1 MKKIIYTLA
10 LGGIMLT
17 SCNDWL
23 DINQNPNNATQD
35 LVTSD
40 MLLTYAQKEK
50 ADERISYSY
59 ARDIFFLAQHLTK
72 SGEVSGNYPF
82 LNGLIMPQNVNG
94 FWNNRY
100 TRMANLVTIKNKA
113 VESEDPGYNAIATT
127 LMVVEFR
134 ELVDMFNNVPYTDAL
149 QGDQNMAP
157 KYDKGADIYAAL
169 LNDIQGAIDN
179 FGTAIADATY
189 SAPGLK
195 NSDIM
200 FHGDLKAWQRYAYS
214 IKLSLLMRISNVQ
227 DVASQVAAI
236 ADKCLTM
243 DEMVTA
249 NPGYYKASGKMNPT
263 YETWGLTY
271 LDKETSYRKQ
281 NVPTATFVDALREN
295 NDPRQRV
302 YLTARTDMED
312 DPGITNYAAFG
323 LENERYIGVPFGQ
336 MAPAGNEY
344 VSLTGYPALC
354 RSNST
359 VDGPL
364 ADVVVMSGS
373 LVGFY
378 LAEAALRG
386 MIPGGDAK
394 AQEYYEQ
401 AVISAMN
408 MYEASLQDASIKD
421 YGACPAITGT
431 AAEAAQVFLSQENKA
446 VNWNLMTTNEEKLA
460 AIQLQ
465 KWISLFMIDPL
476 EAWSEQRRTDYPTLL
491 YSNCQTTGQK
501 LVARLPYPDDE
512 KNLNPENHDAEGE
525 INVYT
530 SLVFW
535 DLKNEDRE
543 SAEAYQ

>member
-17 SCNDWL
+17 SCTDWL

-50 ADERISYSY
+50 ADERNSSSNIHY
-59 ARDIFFLAQHLTK
+59 LAQHLTK
-72 SGEVSGNYPF
+72 SGEVSGTYPF
-82 LNGLIMPQNVNG
+82 LTGQIMPQNVDA
-94 FWNNRY
+94 FWDNRY

-113 VESEDPGYNAIATT
+113 IEAGDPGYNAIATT

-157 KYDKGADIYAAL
+157 KYDKGADVYASL

-179 FGTAIADATY
+179 FGTAISDATY
-189 SAPGLK
+189 GAPGLK
-195 NSDIM
+195 SSDIM

-227 DVASQVAAI
+227 NVASEVAAI
-236 ADKCLTM
+236 ADKCLAM

-263 YETWGLTY
+263 YENWGLSY
-271 LDKETSYRKQ
+271 LDKETSAHKQ
-281 NVPTATFVDALREN
+281 NVPTATFVDALRDN

-302 YLTARTDMED
+302 YLMPRTDMGDEA
-312 DPGITNYAAFG
+312 GITNYAAFG

-336 MAPAGNEY
+336 MAPAGNEF
-344 VSLTGYPALC
+344 VSRMGYSALC
-354 RSNST
+354 RTNSS
-359 VDGPL
+359 VDGPV

-401 AVISAMN
+401 AVISAMT
-408 MYEASLQDASIKD
+408 MFEASLQDASIED
-421 YGACPAITGT
+421 YGACPAITGS
-431 AAEAAQVFLSQENKA
+431 AAEAAQIFLSQDNKA
-446 VNWNLMTTNEEKLA
+446 VNWNLMTTDEEKLE

-465 KWISLFMIDPL
+465 KWISLFMVDPL
-476 EAWSEQRRTDYPTLL
+476 EAWSEQRRTDYPVLL
-491 YSNCQTTGQK
+491 CSNSQTTGNK
-501 LVARLPYPDDE
+501 LIARLPYPNGE
-512 KNLNPENHDAEGE
+512 KTLNPENHDAEGDV
-525 INVYT
+525 NFYS

-535 DLKNEDRE
+535 DQKNEDVE

>member
-17 SCNDWL
+17 SCTDWL

-50 ADERISYSY
+50 AEERNSSSNIHY
-59 ARDIFFLAQHLTK
+59 LAQHLTK
-72 SGEVSGNYPF
+72 SGEVSGTYPF
-82 LNGLIMPQNVNG
+82 LTGQIMPQNVDA
-94 FWNNRY
+94 FWDNRY

-113 VESEDPGYNAIATT
+113 VEAGDPGYNAIATT

-134 ELVDMFNNVPYTDAL
+134 ELVDMFNNVPYTEAL

-157 KYDKGADIYAAL
+157 KYDKGADVYAGL
-169 LNDIQGAIDN
+169 LKDIQGAIDN
-179 FGTAIADATY
+179 FGTAIADGTY

-195 NSDIM
+195 SSDIM

-227 DVASQVAAI
+227 NVAAEVAAI
-236 ADKCLTM
+236 ADKCLAM
-243 DEMVTA
+243 DELVTA

-263 YETWGLTY
+263 YETWGLSY
-271 LDKETSYRKQ
+271 LDKETSAHKQ
-281 NVPTATFVDALREN
+281 NVPTATFVDALRDN

-302 YLTARTDMED
+302 YLMPRTDMGDEA
-312 DPGITNYAAFG
+312 GITNYAAFG

-344 VSLTGYPALC
+344 VSRMGYPALC
-354 RSNST
+354 RTSST

-401 AVISAMN
+401 AVISAMT
-408 MYEASLQDASIKD
+408 MFEASLQDASIND
-421 YGACPAITGT
+421 YGACPAITGS
-431 AAEAAQVFLSQENKA
+431 AAEAAQIFLSQDNKA
-446 VNWNLMTTNEEKLA
+446 VNWNLMTTDEEKLE

-465 KWISLFMIDPL
+465 KWISLFMVDPL
-476 EAWSEQRRTDYPTLL
+476 EAWSEQRRTDYPVLL
-491 YSNCQTTGQK
+491 YSNSQTTGKK
-501 LVARLPYPDDE
+501 LIARLPYPNGE
-512 KNLNPENHDAEGE
+512 KTLNPENHDAEGDV
-525 INVYT
+525 NFYS

-535 DLKNEDRE
+535 DQKNEDVE

>member
-50 ADERISYSY
+50 AEERNSSSNIHY
-59 ARDIFFLAQHLTK
+59 LAQHLTK
-72 SGEVSGNYPF
+72 SGEVSGTYTF
-82 LNGLIMPQNVNG
+82 LTGQIMPQNVDG
-94 FWNNRY
+94 FWDNRY

-113 VESEDPGYNAIATT
+113 VEAGDPGYEAIATT

-134 ELVDMFNNVPYTDAL
+134 ELVDMFNNVPYTEAL
-149 QGDQNMAP
+149 QGDQNMTP
-157 KYDKGADIYAAL
+157 KYDKGADVYAGL
-169 LNDIQGAIDN
+169 LKDIQGAIDN
-179 FGTAIADATY
+179 FGKAISDATY
-189 SAPGLK
+189 GAPGLK
-195 NSDIM
+195 SSDIM

-227 DVASQVAAI
+227 NVASEVAAI
-236 ADKCLTM
+236 ADKCLAL

-263 YETWGLTY
+263 YENWGRSY
-271 LDKETSYRKQ
+271 LDKETSAHKQ
-281 NVPTATFVDALREN
+281 NVPTATFVDALRDN

-302 YLTARTDMED
+302 YLMPRTDMGDEA
-312 DPGITNYAAFG
+312 GITNYAAFG

-336 MAPAGNEY
+336 MAPAGNEF
-344 VSLTGYPALC
+344 VSRMGYSALC
-354 RSNST
+354 RTNSS
-359 VDGPL
+359 VDGPV

-401 AVISAMN
+401 AVISAMT
-408 MYEASLQDASIKD
+408 MFEASLQDASIED
-421 YGACPAITGT
+421 YGACPAITGS
-431 AAEAAQVFLSQENKA
+431 AAEAAQIFLSQDNKA
-446 VNWNLMTTNEEKLA
+446 VNWNLMTTDEEKLE

-465 KWISLFMIDPL
+465 KWISLFMVDPL
-476 EAWSEQRRTDYPTLL
+476 EAWSEQRRTDYPVLL
-491 YSNCQTTGQK
+491 CSNSQTTGNK
-501 LVARLPYPDDE
+501 LIARLPYPNGE
-512 KNLNPENHDAEGE
+512 KTLNPENHDAEGDV
-525 INVYT
+525 NFYS

-535 DLKNEDRE
+535 DQKNEDVE

>member
-17 SCNDWL
+17 SCTDWL

-50 ADERISYSY
+50 ADERNSSSNIHY
-59 ARDIFFLAQHLTK
+59 LAQHLTK
-72 SGEVSGNYPF
+72 SGEVSGTYTF
-82 LNGLIMPQNVNG
+82 LTGQIMPQNVDA
-94 FWNNRY
+94 FWDNRY

-113 VESEDPGYNAIATT
+113 IEAGDPGYNAIATT

-134 ELVDMFNNVPYTDAL
+134 ELVDMFNNVPYTEAL
-149 QGDQNMAP
+149 QGDENMAP
-157 KYDKGADIYAAL
+157 KYDKGADVYAGL
-169 LNDIQGAIDN
+169 IKDIQGAIDN
-179 FGTAIADATY
+179 FGTAIADGTY

-195 NSDIM
+195 SSDIM

-214 IKLSLLMRISNVQ
+214 IKLSLLMRVSNVQ
-227 DVASQVAAI
+227 NVASEVAAI
-236 ADKCLTM
+236 ADKCLAM

-263 YETWGLTY
+263 YENWGLSY
-271 LDKETSYRKQ
+271 LDKETSAHKQ
-281 NVPTATFVDALREN
+281 NVPTATFVDALRDN
-295 NDPRQRV
+295 KDPRQRG
-302 YLTARTDMED
+302 YLMPRTDMGDEA
-312 DPGITNYAAFG
+312 GITNYAAFG
-323 LENERYIGVPFGQ
+323 LENERYIGVPYGQ

-344 VSLTGYPALC
+344 VSRMGYAALC
-354 RSNST
+354 RTNST

-386 MIPGGDAK
+386 MIPGGDEK

-401 AVISAMN
+401 AVISAMT
-408 MYEASLQDASIKD
+408 MFESSLQDASIED
-421 YGACPAITGT
+421 YGACPAITGS
-431 AAEAAQVFLSQENKA
+431 AAEAAQIFLSQDNKA
-446 VNWNLMTTNEEKLA
+446 VNWNLMTTDEEKLE

-465 KWISLFMIDPL
+465 KWISLFMVDPL
-476 EAWSEQRRTDYPTLL
+476 EAWSEQRRTDYPVLL
-491 YSNCQTTGQK
+491 CSNSQTVGNK
-501 LVARLPYPDDE
+501 LIARLPYPNGE
-512 KNLNPENHDAEGE
+512 KTLNPENHDAEGDV
-525 INVYT
+525 NFYS

-535 DLKNEDRE
+535 DQKNEDVE

>member
-50 ADERISYSY
+50 AEERNSSSNIHY
-59 ARDIFFLAQHLTK
+59 LAQHLTK
-72 SGEVSGNYPF
+72 SGEVSGTYPF
-82 LNGLIMPQNVNG
+82 LTGQIMPQNVDA
-94 FWNNRY
+94 FWDNRY

-113 VESEDPGYNAIATT
+113 VEAGDPGYNAIATT

-134 ELVDMFNNVPYTDAL
+134 ELVDMFNNVPYTEAL

-157 KYDKGADIYAAL
+157 KYDKGADVYAGL
-169 LNDIQGAIDN
+169 LKDIQGAIDN
-179 FGTAIADATY
+179 FGKAIADGTY

-195 NSDIM
+195 SSDIM

-227 DVASQVAAI
+227 NVASEVAAI
-236 ADKCLTM
+236 ADKCLSM
-243 DEMVTA
+243 DELVTA

-263 YETWGLTY
+263 YENWGLSY
-271 LDKETSYRKQ
+271 LDKETSAHKQ
-281 NVPTATFVDALREN
+281 NVPTATFVDALRDN

-302 YLTARTDMED
+302 YLMPRTDMGDEA
-312 DPGITNYAAFG
+312 GITNYAAFG

-336 MAPAGNEY
+336 MAPAGNEF
-344 VSLTGYPALC
+344 VSRMGYPALC
-354 RSNST
+354 RTSST

-401 AVISAMN
+401 AVISVMN
-408 MYEASLQDASIKD
+408 MFEASLQDASIED
-421 YGACPAITGT
+421 YGACPAITGS
-431 AAEAAQVFLSQENKA
+431 AAEAAQIFLSQDNKA
-446 VNWNLMTTNEEKLA
+446 VNWNLMTTDEEKME

-476 EAWSEQRRTDYPTLL
+476 EAWSEQRRTDYPVLL
-491 YSNCQTTGQK
+491 YSNSQTTGKK
-501 LVARLPYPDDE
+501 LIARLPYPNGE
-512 KNLNPENHDAEGE
+512 KTLNPENHDAEGDV
-525 INVYT
+525 NFYS

-535 DLKNEDRE
+535 DQKNEDVE

>member
-17 SCNDWL
+17 SCTDWL

-50 ADERISYSY
+50 ADERNSSSNIHY
-59 ARDIFFLAQHLTK
+59 LAQHLTK
-72 SGEVSGNYPF
+72 SGEVSGTYTF
-82 LNGLIMPQNVNG
+82 LTGQIMPQNVDA
-94 FWNNRY
+94 FWDNRY

-113 VESEDPGYNAIATT
+113 VEAGDPGYNAIATT

-134 ELVDMFNNVPYTDAL
+134 ELVDMFNNVPYTEAL
-149 QGDQNMAP
+149 QGDENMAP
-157 KYDKGADIYAAL
+157 KYDKGADVYAGL
-169 LNDIQGAIDN
+169 IKDIQGAIDN
-179 FGTAIADATY
+179 FGTAIADGTY

-195 NSDIM
+195 SSDIM

-214 IKLSLLMRISNVQ
+214 IKLSLLMRVSNVQ
-227 DVASQVAAI
+227 NVASEVAAI
-236 ADKCLTM
+236 ADKCLAM
-243 DEMVTA
+243 DELVTA

-263 YETWGLTY
+263 YENWGLSY
-271 LDKETSYRKQ
+271 LDKETSAHKQ
-281 NVPTATFVDALREN
+281 NVPTATFVDALRDN
-295 NDPRQRV
+295 KDPRQRV
-302 YLTARTDMED
+302 YLMPRTDMGDEA
-312 DPGITNYAAFG
+312 GITNYAAFG
-323 LENERYIGVPFGQ
+323 LENERYIGVPYGQ

-344 VSLTGYPALC
+344 VSRMGYAALC
-354 RSNST
+354 RTNST

-386 MIPGGDAK
+386 MIPGGDEK

-401 AVISAMN
+401 AVISAMT
-408 MYEASLQDASIKD
+408 MFESSLQDASIED
-421 YGACPAITGT
+421 YGACPAITGS
-431 AAEAAQVFLSQENKA
+431 AAEAAQIFLSQDNKA
-446 VNWNLMTTNEEKLA
+446 VNWNLMTTDEEKLE

-465 KWISLFMIDPL
+465 KWISLFMVDPL
-476 EAWSEQRRTDYPTLL
+476 EAWSEQRRTDYPVLL
-491 YSNCQTTGQK
+491 CSNSQTTGNK
-501 LVARLPYPDDE
+501 LIARLPYPNGE
-512 KNLNPENHDAEGE
+512 KTLNPENHDAEGDV
-525 INVYT
+525 NFYS

-535 DLKNEDRE
+535 DQKNEDVE

>member
-17 SCNDWL
+17 SCTDWL

-50 ADERISYSY
+50 AEERNSSSNIHY
-59 ARDIFFLAQHLTK
+59 LAQHLTK
-72 SGEVSGNYPF
+72 SGEVSGTYPF
-82 LNGLIMPQNVNG
+82 LTGQIMPQNVDA
-94 FWNNRY
+94 FWDNRY

-113 VESEDPGYNAIATT
+113 VEAGDPGYNAIATT

-134 ELVDMFNNVPYTDAL
+134 ELVDMFNNVPYTEAL

-157 KYDKGADIYAAL
+157 KYDKGADVYAGL
-169 LNDIQGAIDN
+169 LKDIQGAIDN
-179 FGTAIADATY
+179 FGTAIADGTY

-195 NSDIM
+195 SSDIM

-227 DVASQVAAI
+227 NVASEVAAI
-236 ADKCLTM
+236 ADKCLSL
-243 DEMVTA
+243 DELVTA
-249 NPGYYKASGKMNPT
+249 NPGYYKASDKMNPT
-263 YETWGLTY
+263 YENWGLSY
-271 LDKETSYRKQ
+271 LDKETSAHKQ
-281 NVPTATFVDALREN
+281 NVPTATFVDALRDN

-302 YLTARTDMED
+302 YLMPRTDMGDEA
-312 DPGITNYAAFG
+312 GITNYAAFG

-344 VSLTGYPALC
+344 VSRMGYPALC
-354 RSNST
+354 RTSST

-401 AVISAMN
+401 AVISAMT
-408 MYEASLQDASIKD
+408 MFEASLQDASIND
-421 YGACPAITGT
+421 YGACPAITGS
-431 AAEAAQVFLSQENKA
+431 AAEAAQIFLSQDNKA
-446 VNWNLMTTNEEKLA
+446 VNWNLMTTDEEKLE

-465 KWISLFMIDPL
+465 KWISLFMVDPL
-476 EAWSEQRRTDYPTLL
+476 EAWSEQRRTDYPVLL
-491 YSNCQTTGQK
+491 YSNSQTTGKK
-501 LVARLPYPDDE
+501 LIARLPYPNGE
-512 KNLNPENHDAEGE
+512 KTLNPENHDAEGDV
-525 INVYT
+525 NFYS

-535 DLKNEDRE
+535 DQKNEDVE

>member
-10 LGGIMLT
+10 LGGIMLP
-17 SCNDWL
+17 SCTDWL

-40 MLLTYAQKEK
+40 MLLTYAQKER
-50 ADERISYSY
+50 ADERINSSSIHY
-59 ARDIFFLAQHLTK
+59 LAQLLTK
-72 SGEVSGNYPF
+72 SGEVSGTYTF
-82 LNGLIMPQNVNG
+82 LTGQIMPQNVDA
-94 FWNNRY
+94 FWDNRY

-113 VESEDPGYNAIATT
+113 IEAEDLGYNAIATT

-149 QGDQNMAP
+149 QGEQNLSP

-169 LNDIQGAIDN
+169 LKDIQSAIDN
-179 FGTAIADATY
+179 FDAAISNANYSVAT
-189 SAPGLK
+189 LK
-195 NSDIM
+195 DSDIM

-227 DVASQVAAI
+227 DVASEVAAI
-236 ADKCLTM
+236 ADKCLGM
-243 DEMVTA
+243 DELVTA
-249 NPGYYKASGKMNPT
+249 NPGYYIGEGKMNPT
-263 YETWGLTY
+263 YETWGRSY
-271 LDKETSYRKQ
+271 LNKETSAHKQ

-302 YLTARTDMED
+302 YLNARTDMGDEANA
-312 DPGITNYAAFG
+312 TNNAAFG

-336 MAPAGNEY
+336 MAPAGIEF
-344 VSLTGYPALC
+344 VSTMGYPALC
-354 RSNST
+354 RTSSFD
-359 VDGPL
+359 DGSK

-394 AQEYYEQ
+394 AQEYYEN
-401 AVISAMN
+401 AVISAMT
-408 MYEASLQDASIKD
+408 MFEASLQDASIKD
-421 YGACPAITGT
+421 YGACPAITGS
-431 AAEAAQVFLSQENKA
+431 AAEAAQVFLSQDNKA
-446 VNWNLMTTNEEKLA
+446 VNWNLMTTDEEKLE

-476 EAWSEQRRTDYPTLL
+476 EAWSEQRRTDYPVLL
-491 YSNCQTTGQK
+491 YSNSQTTGKK
-501 LVARLPYPDDE
+501 LVARLPYPDGE

-525 INVYT
+525 VNVYT

-535 DLKNEDRE
+535 DQKNEDKE
-543 SAEAYQ
+543 SAEAYL

>member
-17 SCNDWL
+17 SCTDWL

-50 ADERISYSY
+50 AEERNSSSNIHY
-59 ARDIFFLAQHLTK
+59 LAQHLTK
-72 SGEVSGNYPF
+72 SGEVSGTYTF
-82 LNGLIMPQNVNG
+82 LTGQIMPQNVDA
-94 FWNNRY
+94 FWDNRY

-113 VESEDPGYNAIATT
+113 IEADDPGYNAVATT

-134 ELVDMFNNVPYTDAL
+134 ELVDMFNNVPYTEAL

-157 KYDKGADIYAAL
+157 KYDKGADVYAGL
-169 LNDIQGAIDN
+169 LKDIQGAIDN
-179 FGTAIADATY
+179 FGKAIADGTY

-195 NSDIM
+195 SSDIM

-227 DVASQVAAI
+227 NVASEVAAI
-236 ADKCLTM
+236 ADKCLSM
-243 DEMVTA
+243 DELVTA

-263 YETWGLTY
+263 YENWGLSY
-271 LDKETSYRKQ
+271 LDKETSAHKQ
-281 NVPTATFVDALREN
+281 NVPTATFVDALRDN

-302 YLTARTDMED
+302 YLMPRTDMGDEA
-312 DPGITNYAAFG
+312 GITNYAAFG

-344 VSLTGYPALC
+344 VSRMGYPALC
-354 RSNST
+354 RTSST

-401 AVISAMN
+401 AVISAMT
-408 MYEASLQDASIKD
+408 MFEASLQDASIND
-421 YGACPAITGT
+421 YGACPAITGS
-431 AAEAAQVFLSQENKA
+431 AAEAAQIFLSQDNKA
-446 VNWNLMTTNEEKLA
+446 VNWNLMTTDEEKLE

-476 EAWSEQRRTDYPTLL
+476 EAWSEQRRTDYPVLL
-491 YSNCQTTGQK
+491 CSNSQTVGNK
-501 LVARLPYPDDE
+501 LIARLPYPNGE
-512 KNLNPENHDAEGE
+512 KTLNPENHDAEGDV
-525 INVYT
+525 NFYS

-535 DLKNEDRE
+535 DQKNEDVE

>member
-17 SCNDWL
+17 SCTDWL

-50 ADERISYSY
+50 ADERINSSSIHY
-59 ARDIFFLAQHLTK
+59 LAQHLTK
-72 SGEVSGNYPF
+72 SGEVSGTYTF
-82 LNGLIMPQNVNG
+82 LTGQIMPQNVDA
-94 FWNNRY
+94 FWDNRY

-113 VESEDPGYNAIATT
+113 IEAGDPGYNAIATT

-134 ELVDMFNNVPYTDAL
+134 ELVDMFNNVPYTEAL
-149 QGDQNMAP
+149 QGDENMAP
-157 KYDKGADIYAAL
+157 KYDKGADVYAGL
-169 LNDIQGAIDN
+169 IKDIQGAIDN
-179 FGTAIADATY
+179 FGTAIADGTY

-195 NSDIM
+195 SSDIM

-214 IKLSLLMRISNVQ
+214 IKLSLLMRVSNVQ
-227 DVASQVAAI
+227 NVASEVAAI
-236 ADKCLTM
+236 ADKCLAM
-243 DEMVTA
+243 DELVTA

-263 YETWGLTY
+263 YENWGLSY
-271 LDKETSYRKQ
+271 LDKETSAHKQ
-281 NVPTATFVDALREN
+281 NVPTATFVDALRDN
-295 NDPRQRV
+295 KDPRQRV
-302 YLTARTDMED
+302 DLMPRTDMGDEA
-312 DPGITNYAAFG
+312 GITNYAAFG
-323 LENERYIGVPFGQ
+323 LENERYIGVPYGQ

-344 VSLTGYPALC
+344 VSRMGYAALC
-354 RSNST
+354 RTNST

-386 MIPGGDAK
+386 MIPGGDEK

-401 AVISAMN
+401 AVISAMT
-408 MYEASLQDASIKD
+408 MFESSLQDASIED
-421 YGACPAITGT
+421 YGACPAITGS
-431 AAEAAQVFLSQENKA
+431 AAEAAQIFLSQDNKA
-446 VNWNLMTTNEEKLA
+446 VNWNLMTTDEEKLE

-465 KWISLFMIDPL
+465 KWISLFMVDPL
-476 EAWSEQRRTDYPTLL
+476 EAWSEQRRTDYPVLL
-491 YSNCQTTGQK
+491 CSNSQTVGNK
-501 LVARLPYPDDE
+501 LIARLPYPNGE
-512 KNLNPENHDAEGE
+512 KTLNPENHDAEGDV
-525 INVYT
+525 NFYS

-535 DLKNEDRE
+535 DQKNEDVE

>member
-17 SCNDWL
+17 SCTDWL

-50 ADERISYSY
+50 ADERNSSSNIHY
-59 ARDIFFLAQHLTK
+59 LAQHLTK
-72 SGEVSGNYPF
+72 SGEVSGTYTF
-82 LNGLIMPQNVNG
+82 LTGQIMPQNVDA
-94 FWNNRY
+94 FWDNRY

-113 VESEDPGYNAIATT
+113 IEAGDPGYNAIATT

-134 ELVDMFNNVPYTDAL
+134 ELVDMFNNVPYTEAL
-149 QGDQNMAP
+149 QGDENMAP
-157 KYDKGADIYAAL
+157 KYDKGADVYAGL
-169 LNDIQGAIDN
+169 IKDIQGAIDN
-179 FGTAIADATY
+179 FGTAIADGTY

-195 NSDIM
+195 SSDIM

-214 IKLSLLMRISNVQ
+214 IKLSLLMRVSNVQ
-227 DVASQVAAI
+227 NVASEVAAI
-236 ADKCLTM
+236 ADKCLAM
-243 DEMVTA
+243 DELVTA

-263 YETWGLTY
+263 YENWGLSY
-271 LDKETSYRKQ
+271 LDKETSAHKQ
-281 NVPTATFVDALREN
+281 NVPTATFVDALRDN
-295 NDPRQRV
+295 KDPRQRV
-302 YLTARTDMED
+302 YLMPRTDMGDEA
-312 DPGITNYAAFG
+312 GITNYAAFG
-323 LENERYIGVPFGQ
+323 LENERYIGVPYGQ

-344 VSLTGYPALC
+344 VSRMGYAALC
-354 RSNST
+354 RTNST

-386 MIPGGDAK
+386 MIPGGDEK

-401 AVISAMN
+401 AVISAMT
-408 MYEASLQDASIKD
+408 MFESSLQDASIED
-421 YGACPAITGT
+421 YGACPAITGS
-431 AAEAAQVFLSQENKA
+431 AAEAAQIFLSQDNKA
-446 VNWNLMTTNEEKLA
+446 VNWNLMTTDEEKLE

-465 KWISLFMIDPL
+465 KWISLFMVDPL
-476 EAWSEQRRTDYPTLL
+476 EAWSEQRRTDYPVLL
-491 YSNCQTTGQK
+491 CSNSQTTGNK
-501 LVARLPYPDDE
+501 LIARLPYPNGE
-512 KNLNPENHDAEGE
+512 KTLNPENHDAEGDV
-525 INVYT
+525 NFYS

-535 DLKNEDRE
+535 DQKNEDVE

>member
-50 ADERISYSY
+50 ADERNSSSNIHY
-59 ARDIFFLAQHLTK
+59 LAQHLTK
-72 SGEVSGNYPF
+72 SGEVSGTYTF
-82 LNGLIMPQNVNG
+82 LTGQIMPQNVDA
-94 FWNNRY
+94 FWDNRY

-113 VESEDPGYNAIATT
+113 VEAGDPGYEAIATT

-134 ELVDMFNNVPYTDAL
+134 ELVDMFNNVPYTEAL
-149 QGDQNMAP
+149 QGDQNMTP
-157 KYDKGADIYAAL
+157 KYDKGADVYAGL
-169 LNDIQGAIDN
+169 LKDIQGAIDN
-179 FGTAIADATY
+179 FGKAISDATY
-189 SAPGLK
+189 GAPGLK
-195 NSDIM
+195 SSDIM

-227 DVASQVAAI
+227 NVASEVAAI
-236 ADKCLTM
+236 ADKCLAL

-263 YETWGLTY
+263 YENWGRSY
-271 LDKETSYRKQ
+271 LDKETSAHKQ
-281 NVPTATFVDALREN
+281 NVPTATFVDALRDN

-302 YLTARTDMED
+302 YLMPRTDMGDEA
-312 DPGITNYAAFG
+312 GITNYAAFG

-336 MAPAGNEY
+336 MAPAGNEF
-344 VSLTGYPALC
+344 VSRMGYSALC
-354 RSNST
+354 RTNSS
-359 VDGPL
+359 VDGPV

-401 AVISAMN
+401 AVISAMT
-408 MYEASLQDASIKD
+408 MFEASLQDASIED
-421 YGACPAITGT
+421 YGACPAITGS
-431 AAEAAQVFLSQENKA
+431 AAEAAQIFLSQDNKA
-446 VNWNLMTTNEEKLA
+446 VNWNLMTTDEEKLE

-465 KWISLFMIDPL
+465 KWISLFMVDPL
-476 EAWSEQRRTDYPTLL
+476 EAWSEQRRTDYPVLL
-491 YSNCQTTGQK
+491 CSNSQTTGNK
-501 LVARLPYPDDE
+501 LIARLPYPNGE
-512 KNLNPENHDAEGE
+512 KTLNPENHDAEGDV
-525 INVYT
+525 NFYS

-535 DLKNEDRE
+535 DQKNEDVE

>member
-17 SCNDWL
+17 SCTDWL

-50 ADERISYSY
+50 ADERINSSSIHY
-59 ARDIFFLAQHLTK
+59 LAQHLTK
-72 SGEVSGNYPF
+72 SGEVSGTYTF
-82 LNGLIMPQNVNG
+82 LTGQIMPQNVDA
-94 FWNNRY
+94 FWDNRY

-113 VESEDPGYNAIATT
+113 IEAEDLGYNAIATT

-149 QGDQNMAP
+149 QGEQNLSP

-169 LNDIQGAIDN
+169 LKDIQSAIDN
-179 FGTAIADATY
+179 FDAAISNANYSVAT
-189 SAPGLK
+189 LK
-195 NSDIM
+195 DSDIM

-227 DVASQVAAI
+227 DVASEVEAI
-236 ADKCLTM
+236 ADKCLAIE
-243 DEMVTA
+243 EMVTT
-249 NPGYYKASGKMNPT
+249 NPGYYIGEGKMNPT
-263 YETWGLTY
+263 YETWGRSY
-271 LDKETSYRKQ
+271 LNKETSAHKQ

-302 YLTARTDMED
+302 YLNARTDMGDEANA
-312 DPGITNYAAFG
+312 TNYAAFG

-336 MAPAGNEY
+336 MAPAGNEF
-344 VSLTGYPALC
+344 VSTMGYPALC
-354 RSNST
+354 RTSST

-394 AQEYYEQ
+394 AQEYYEN

-408 MYEASLQDASIKD
+408 MFEASLQDASIKD
-421 YGACPAITGT
+421 YGACPAITGS
-431 AAEAAQVFLSQENKA
+431 AAEAAQIFLSQDNKA
-446 VNWNLMTTNEEKLA
+446 VNWNLMTTNEEKLE

-465 KWISLFMIDPL
+465 KWISLFMVDPL
-476 EAWSEQRRTDYPTLL
+476 EAWSEQRRTDYPTLKF
-491 YSNCQTTGQK
+491 SNSQTTGKK
-501 LVARLPYPDDE
+501 LVARLPYPNGE
-512 KNLNPENHDAEGE
+512 KTLNPENHDAEGE
-525 INVYT
+525 VNFYS

-535 DLKNEDRE
+535 DQKNEDRE

>member
-50 ADERISYSY
+50 AEERNSSSNIHY
-59 ARDIFFLAQHLTK
+59 LAQHLTK
-72 SGEVSGNYPF
+72 SGEVSGTYTF
-82 LNGLIMPQNVNG
+82 LTGQIMPQNVDA
-94 FWNNRY
+94 FWDNRY

-113 VESEDPGYNAIATT
+113 IEADDPGYNAVATT

-134 ELVDMFNNVPYTDAL
+134 ELVDMFNNVPYTEAL

-157 KYDKGADIYAAL
+157 KYDKGADVYAGL
-169 LNDIQGAIDN
+169 LKDIQGAIDN
-179 FGTAIADATY
+179 FGAAISDATY
-189 SAPGLK
+189 GAPGLK
-195 NSDIM
+195 SSDIM
-200 FHGDLKAWQRYAYS
+200 FHGDLKKWQRYAYS

-227 DVASQVAAI
+227 NVASEVAAI
-236 ADKCLTM
+236 ADKCLAM

-263 YETWGLTY
+263 YENWGLSY
-271 LDKETSYRKQ
+271 LDKETSAHKQ

-302 YLTARTDMED
+302 YLMPRTDMGDEA
-312 DPGITNYAAFG
+312 GITNYAAFG

-344 VSLTGYPALC
+344 VSRMGYPALC
-354 RSNST
+354 RTSST

-401 AVISAMN
+401 AVISAMT
-408 MYEASLQDASIKD
+408 MFEASLQDASIND
-421 YGACPAITGT
+421 YGACPAITGS
-431 AAEAAQVFLSQENKA
+431 AAEAAQIFLSQDNKA
-446 VNWNLMTTNEEKLA
+446 VNWNLMTTDEEKLE

-465 KWISLFMIDPL
+465 KWISLFMVDPL
-476 EAWSEQRRTDYPTLL
+476 EAWSEQRRTDYPVLL
-491 YSNCQTTGQK
+491 CSNSQTVGNK
-501 LVARLPYPDDE
+501 LIARLPYPNGE
-512 KNLNPENHDAEGE
+512 KTLNPENHDAEGDV
-525 INVYT
+525 NFYS

-535 DLKNEDRE
+535 DQKNEDVE

>member
-50 ADERISYSY
+50 AEERNSSSNIHY
-59 ARDIFFLAQHLTK
+59 LAQHLTK
-72 SGEVSGNYPF
+72 SGEVSGTYTF
-82 LNGLIMPQNVNG
+82 LTGQIMPQNVDA
-94 FWNNRY
+94 FWDNRY

-113 VESEDPGYNAIATT
+113 IEADDPGYNAVATT

-157 KYDKGADIYAAL
+157 KYDKGADVYAGL
-169 LNDIQGAIDN
+169 LKDIQGAIDN
-179 FGTAIADATY
+179 FGKAIADGTY

-195 NSDIM
+195 SSDIM

-227 DVASQVAAI
+227 NVASEVAAI
-236 ADKCLTM
+236 ADKCLSM
-243 DEMVTA
+243 DELVTA

-263 YETWGLTY
+263 YENWGLSY
-271 LDKETSYRKQ
+271 LDKETSAHKQ
-281 NVPTATFVDALREN
+281 NVPTATFVDALRDN

-302 YLTARTDMED
+302 YLMPRTDMGDEA
-312 DPGITNYAAFG
+312 GITNYAAFG

-344 VSLTGYPALC
+344 VSRMGYPALC
-354 RSNST
+354 RTSST

-401 AVISAMN
+401 AVISAMT
-408 MYEASLQDASIKD
+408 MFEASLQDASIND
-421 YGACPAITGT
+421 YGACPAITGS
-431 AAEAAQVFLSQENKA
+431 AAEAAQIFLSQDNKA
-446 VNWNLMTTNEEKLA
+446 VNWNLMTTDEEKLE

-465 KWISLFMIDPL
+465 KWISLFMVDPL
-476 EAWSEQRRTDYPTLL
+476 EAWSEQRRTDYPVLL
-491 YSNCQTTGQK
+491 CSNSQTVGNK
-501 LVARLPYPDDE
+501 LIARLPYPNGE
-512 KNLNPENHDAEGE
+512 KTLNPENHDAEGDV
-525 INVYT
+525 NFYS

-535 DLKNEDRE
+535 DQKNEDVE

>member
-17 SCNDWL
+17 SCTDWL

-50 ADERISYSY
+50 AEERNSSSNIHY
-59 ARDIFFLAQHLTK
+59 LAQHLTK
-72 SGEVSGNYPF
+72 SGEVSGTYTF
-82 LNGLIMPQNVNG
+82 LTGQIMPQNVDA
-94 FWNNRY
+94 FWDNRY

-113 VESEDPGYNAIATT
+113 VEAGDPGYNAIATT

-134 ELVDMFNNVPYTDAL
+134 ELVDMFNNVPYTEAM
-149 QGDQNMAP
+149 QGDENMAP
-157 KYDKGADIYAAL
+157 KYDKGADVYAGL
-169 LNDIQGAIDN
+169 IKDIQGAIDN
-179 FGTAIADATY
+179 FGTAIADGTY

-195 NSDIM
+195 SSDIM
-200 FHGDLKAWQRYAYS
+200 FHGDLKKWQRYAYS
-214 IKLSLLMRISNVQ
+214 IKLSLLMRVSNVQ
-227 DVASQVAAI
+227 NVASEVAAI
-236 ADKCLTM
+236 ADKCLAM
-243 DEMVTA
+243 NELVTA

-263 YETWGLTY
+263 YENWGKSY
-271 LDKETSYRKQ
+271 LDKETSGHKQ
-281 NVPTATFVDALREN
+281 NVPTATFVDALRDN
-295 NDPRQRV
+295 KDPRQRV
-302 YLTARTDMED
+302 YLMPREDMGDEA
-312 DPGITNYAAFG
+312 GITNYAAFG
-323 LENERYIGVPFGQ
+323 LENERYIGVPYGQ

-344 VSLTGYPALC
+344 VSRMGYAALC
-354 RSNST
+354 RTNST

-386 MIPGGDAK
+386 MIPGGDEK

-401 AVISAMN
+401 AVISAMT
-408 MYEASLQDASIKD
+408 MFESSLQDASIED
-421 YGACPAITGT
+421 YGACPAITGS
-431 AAEAAQVFLSQENKA
+431 AAEAAQIFLSQDNKA
-446 VNWNLMTTNEEKLA
+446 VNWNLMTTDEEKLE

-465 KWISLFMIDPL
+465 KWISLFMVDPL
-476 EAWSEQRRTDYPTLL
+476 EAWSEQRRTDYPVLL
-491 YSNCQTTGQK
+491 CSNSQTTGNK
-501 LVARLPYPDDE
+501 LIARLPYPNGE
-512 KNLNPENHDAEGE
+512 KTLNPENHDAEGDV
-525 INVYT
+525 NFYS

-535 DLKNEDRE
+535 DQKNEDVE

>member
-17 SCNDWL
+17 SCTDWL

-50 ADERISYSY
+50 ADERINSSSIHY
-59 ARDIFFLAQHLTK
+59 LAQHLTK
-72 SGEVSGNYPF
+72 SGEVSGTYTF
-82 LNGLIMPQNVNG
+82 LTGQIMPQNVDA
-94 FWNNRY
+94 FWDNRY

-113 VESEDPGYNAIATT
+113 VEAGDPGYNAVATT

-149 QGDQNMAP
+149 QGDQNMTP
-157 KYDKGADIYAAL
+157 KYDKGADVYASL

-179 FGTAIADATY
+179 FGTAIADGTY

-195 NSDIM
+195 SSDIM

-214 IKLSLLMRISNVQ
+214 IKLSLLMRISNVK
-227 DVASQVAAI
+227 DVASEVAAI
-236 ADKCLTM
+236 ADKCLSM
-243 DEMVTA
+243 DELVTA

-263 YETWGLTY
+263 YETWGLSY
-271 LDKETSYRKQ
+271 LDKETSNHKQ
-281 NVPTATFVDALREN
+281 NVPTATFVDALRDN

-302 YLTARTDMED
+302 YLRPRTDMGD

-336 MAPAGNEY
+336 MAPAGNEF
-344 VSLTGYPALC
+344 VSTMGYPALC
-354 RSNST
+354 RTSST

-394 AQEYYEQ
+394 AQEYYEN
-401 AVISAMN
+401 AVISAMT
-408 MYEASLQDASIKD
+408 MFEASLQDASIND
-421 YGACPAITGT
+421 YGACPAITGS
-431 AAEAAQVFLSQENKA
+431 AAEAAQIFLSQDNKA
-446 VNWNLMTTNEEKLA
+446 VNWNLMTTDEEKLE

-465 KWISLFMIDPL
+465 KWISLFMVDPL
-476 EAWSEQRRTDYPTLL
+476 EAWSEQRRTDYPTLMF
-491 YSNCQTTGQK
+491 SNSQTTGKK
-501 LVARLPYPDDE
+501 LVARLPYPNGE
-512 KNLNPENHDAEGE
+512 KTLNPENHDAEGE
-525 INVYT
+525 VNFYS

-535 DLKNEDRE
+535 DQKNEDRE

>member
-17 SCNDWL
+17 SCTDWL

-50 ADERISYSY
+50 ADERINSSSIHY
-59 ARDIFFLAQHLTK
+59 LAQHLTK
-72 SGEVSGNYPF
+72 SGEVSGTYTF
-82 LNGLIMPQNVNG
+82 LTGQIMPQNVDA
-94 FWNNRY
+94 FWDNRY

-113 VESEDPGYNAIATT
+113 VEAGDPGYNAIATT

-134 ELVDMFNNVPYTDAL
+134 ELVDMFNNVPYTEAL
-149 QGDQNMAP
+149 QGDENMAP
-157 KYDKGADIYAAL
+157 KYDKGADVYAGL
-169 LNDIQGAIDN
+169 IKDIQGAIDN
-179 FGTAIADATY
+179 FGTAIADGTY

-195 NSDIM
+195 SSDIM

-214 IKLSLLMRISNVQ
+214 IKLSLLMRVSNVQ
-227 DVASQVAAI
+227 NVASEVAAI
-236 ADKCLTM
+236 ADKCLAM
-243 DEMVTA
+243 DELVTA

-263 YETWGLTY
+263 YENWGLSY
-271 LDKETSYRKQ
+271 LDKETSAHKQ
-281 NVPTATFVDALREN
+281 NVPTATFVDALRDN
-295 NDPRQRV
+295 KDPRQRV
-302 YLTARTDMED
+302 YLMPRTDMGDEA
-312 DPGITNYAAFG
+312 GITNYAAFG
-323 LENERYIGVPFGQ
+323 LENERYIGVPYGQ

-344 VSLTGYPALC
+344 VSRMGYAALC
-354 RSNST
+354 RTNST

-386 MIPGGDAK
+386 MIPGGDEK

-401 AVISAMN
+401 AVISAMT
-408 MYEASLQDASIKD
+408 MFESSLQDASIED
-421 YGACPAITGT
+421 YGACPAITGS
-431 AAEAAQVFLSQENKA
+431 AAEAAQIFLSQDNKA
-446 VNWNLMTTNEEKLA
+446 VNWNLMTTDEEKLE

-465 KWISLFMIDPL
+465 KWISLFMVDPL
-476 EAWSEQRRTDYPTLL
+476 EAWSEQRRTDYPVLL
-491 YSNCQTTGQK
+491 CSNSQTVGNK
-501 LVARLPYPDDE
+501 LIARLPYPNGE
-512 KNLNPENHDAEGE
+512 KTLNPENHDAEGDV
-525 INVYT
+525 NFYS

-535 DLKNEDRE
+535 DQKNEDVE

>member
-50 ADERISYSY
+50 AEERNSSSNIHY
-59 ARDIFFLAQHLTK
+59 LAQHLTK
-72 SGEVSGNYPF
+72 SGEVSGTYTF
-82 LNGLIMPQNVNG
+82 LTGQIMPQNVDA
-94 FWNNRY
+94 FWDNRY

-113 VESEDPGYNAIATT
+113 IEADDPGYNAVATT

-134 ELVDMFNNVPYTDAL
+134 ELVDMFNNVPYTEAL

-157 KYDKGADIYAAL
+157 KYDKGADVYAGL
-169 LNDIQGAIDN
+169 LKDIQGAIDN
-179 FGTAIADATY
+179 FGKAIADGTY

-195 NSDIM
+195 SSDIM

-227 DVASQVAAI
+227 NVASEVAAI
-236 ADKCLTM
+236 ADKCLSM
-243 DEMVTA
+243 DELVTA

-263 YETWGLTY
+263 YENWGLSY
-271 LDKETSYRKQ
+271 LDKETSAHKQ
-281 NVPTATFVDALREN
+281 NVPTATFVDALRDN

-302 YLTARTDMED
+302 YLMPRTDMGDEA
-312 DPGITNYAAFG
+312 GITNYAAFG

-344 VSLTGYPALC
+344 VSRMGYPALC
-354 RSNST
+354 RTSST

-401 AVISAMN
+401 AVISAMT
-408 MYEASLQDASIKD
+408 MFEASLQDASIND
-421 YGACPAITGT
+421 YGACPAITGS
-431 AAEAAQVFLSQENKA
+431 AAEAAQIFLSQDNKA
-446 VNWNLMTTNEEKLA
+446 VNWNLMTTDEEKLE

-465 KWISLFMIDPL
+465 KWISLFMVDPL
-476 EAWSEQRRTDYPTLL
+476 EAWSEQRRTDYPVLL
-491 YSNCQTTGQK
+491 CSNSQTVGNK
-501 LVARLPYPDDE
+501 LIARLPYPNGE
-512 KNLNPENHDAEGE
+512 KTLNPENHDAEGDV
-525 INVYT
+525 NFYS

-535 DLKNEDRE
+535 DQKNEDVE

>member
-17 SCNDWL
+17 SCTDWL

-50 ADERISYSY
+50 AEERNSSSNIHY
-59 ARDIFFLAQHLTK
+59 LAQHLTK
-72 SGEVSGNYPF
+72 SGEVSGTYTF
-82 LNGLIMPQNVNG
+82 LTGQIMPQNVDA
-94 FWNNRY
+94 FWDNRY

-113 VESEDPGYNAIATT
+113 IEAGDPGYNAVATT

-134 ELVDMFNNVPYTDAL
+134 ELVDMFNNVPYTEAL

-157 KYDKGADIYAAL
+157 KYDKGADVYAGL
-169 LNDIQGAIDN
+169 LKDIQGAIDN
-179 FGTAIADATY
+179 FGKAIADGTY

-195 NSDIM
+195 SSDIM

-227 DVASQVAAI
+227 NVASEVAAI
-236 ADKCLTM
+236 ADKCLSL
-243 DEMVTA
+243 DELVTA

-263 YETWGLTY
+263 YENWGLSY
-271 LDKETSYRKQ
+271 LDKETSAHKQ
-281 NVPTATFVDALREN
+281 NVPTATFVDALRDN

-302 YLTARTDMED
+302 YLMPRTDMGDEA
-312 DPGITNYAAFG
+312 GITNYAAFG
-323 LENERYIGVPFGQ
+323 LENERYIGVPYGQ

-344 VSLTGYPALC
+344 VSRMGYPALC
-354 RSNST
+354 RTSST

-401 AVISAMN
+401 AVISAMT
-408 MYEASLQDASIKD
+408 MFEASLQDASIND
-421 YGACPAITGT
+421 YGACPAITGS
-431 AAEAAQVFLSQENKA
+431 AAEAAQIFLSQDNKA
-446 VNWNLMTTNEEKLA
+446 VNWNLMTTDEEKLE

-465 KWISLFMIDPL
+465 KWISLFMVDPL
-476 EAWSEQRRTDYPTLL
+476 EAWSEQRRTDYPVLL
-491 YSNCQTTGQK
+491 CSNSQTVGNK
-501 LVARLPYPDDE
+501 LIARLPYPNGE
-512 KNLNPENHDAEGE
+512 KTLNPENHDAEGDV
-525 INVYT
+525 NFYS

-535 DLKNEDRE
+535 DQKNEDVE

>member
-17 SCNDWL
+17 SCTDWL

-50 ADERISYSY
+50 AEERNSSSNIHY
-59 ARDIFFLAQHLTK
+59 LAQHLTK
-72 SGEVSGNYPF
+72 SGEVSGTYTF
-82 LNGLIMPQNVNG
+82 LTGQIMPQNVDA
-94 FWNNRY
+94 FWDNRY

-113 VESEDPGYNAIATT
+113 IEADDPGYNAVATT

-134 ELVDMFNNVPYTDAL
+134 ELVDMFNNVPYTEAL

-157 KYDKGADIYAAL
+157 KYDKGADVYAGL
-169 LNDIQGAIDN
+169 LKDIQGAIDN
-179 FGTAIADATY
+179 FGKAIADGTY

-195 NSDIM
+195 SSDIM

-227 DVASQVAAI
+227 NVASEVAAI
-236 ADKCLTM
+236 ADKCLSM
-243 DEMVTA
+243 DELVTA

-263 YETWGLTY
+263 YENWGLSY
-271 LDKETSYRKQ
+271 LDKETSAHKQ
-281 NVPTATFVDALREN
+281 NVPTATFVDALRDN

-302 YLTARTDMED
+302 YLMPRTDMGDEA
-312 DPGITNYAAFG
+312 GITNYAAFG

-344 VSLTGYPALC
+344 VSRMGYPALC
-354 RSNST
+354 RTSST

-401 AVISAMN
+401 AVISAMT
-408 MYEASLQDASIKD
+408 MFEASLQDASIND
-421 YGACPAITGT
+421 YGACPAITGN
-431 AAEAAQVFLSQENKA
+431 AAEAAQIFLSQDNKA
-446 VNWNLMTTNEEKLA
+446 VNWNLMTTDEEKLE

-465 KWISLFMIDPL
+465 KWISLFMVDPL
-476 EAWSEQRRTDYPTLL
+476 EAWSEQRRTDYPVLL
-491 YSNCQTTGQK
+491 CSNSQTVGNK
-501 LVARLPYPDDE
+501 LIARLPYPNGE
-512 KNLNPENHDAEGE
+512 KTLNPENHDAEGDV
-525 INVYT
+525 NFYS

-535 DLKNEDRE
+535 DQKNEDVE